1 MLPLTR
7 ILFAALVSLTAA
19 DAAAKLYKCEG
30 PQGGISYSDKPCVA
44 DQKSRDV
51 SGIARASGSTGPG
64 EPICRKVQEFATDVA
79 KAMRRGVDS
88 SAVSD
93 YNGGVGAIDAVA
105 YDIINYVYSFKYT
118 QMYSAGRIGG
128 LAYNKCMG
136 GGFPFPE
143 GRAGGGSSSGT
154 GFVVSEQ
161 GHVLTNHHV
170 VDTCKNVTI
179 AADNQTYPAEVLA
192 HDEAWDLALIKA
204 TLPGRVPA
212 SFRAKT
218 KAVLGEPVIVA
229 GYPLRGLLADDL
241 QVTTGS
247 VSALAGIRGDRRT
260 LQITAP
266 VQPGNSGGPL
276 FDAAGAV
283 IGVVVAKLNA
293 VALAE
298 RTGDIPQNINF
309 AINGDLATR
318 FLSSHQVTFKTSAGD
333 GSRSTSEI
341 AASARRSV
349 VPVICD

>member
-7 ILFAALVSLTAA
+7 TLFAGLIALTAV

-30 PQGGISYSDKPCVA
+30 PEGAISYSDRPCVA
-44 DQKSRDV
+44 DQKSREV
-51 SGIARASGSTGPG
+51 SGIARTSARTGPG
-64 EPICRKVQEFATDVA
+64 EPTCREVQEFATDVA

-93 YNGGVGAIDAVA
+93 SNGGVGAIDAVS

-118 QMYSAGRIGG
+118 KMYSPSRIGG
-128 LAYNKCMG
+128 LAFNKCMG

-143 GRAGGGSSSGT
+143 GRAGGGSGSGT
-154 GFVVSEQ
+154 GFVVSGQ

-170 VDTCKNVTI
+170 VDSCKSVTI
-179 AADNQTYPAEVLA
+179 AADNQSYPAEVLA
-192 HDEAWDLALIKA
+192 HDEAWDLALIK
-204 TLPGRVPA
+204 TKLPGREPA
-212 SFRAKT
+212 SFRARG

-247 VSALAGIRGDRRT
+247 VSALAGIRGDSRT

-276 FDAAGAV
+276 FDASGAV

-318 FLSSHQVTFKTSAGD
+318 FLSKHQVAFRTSNGK
-333 GSRSTSEI
+333 GSRSTTEI
-341 AASARRSV
+341 AAGARRSV
-349 VPVICD
+349 VSVICE